1 MCTFPGAF
9 HMLTGSASHYTDND
23 GNPMTESRAPNPRRR
38 FLGSVGAAL
47 ASIGLGLP
55 SIAGGEEILAASSS
69 ASTHDDWMK
78 PLKGKHRQL
87 FHATAAGDVAMLMA
101 NNFLDAYTEE
111 FGAKPGEANAVVGIH
126 GGALSLGFNDA
137 AWAKYSLGKGGGITD
152 PATKEPA
159 ARNIFASG
167 GRLSIEE
174 SQKRGIVFLMCNTA
188 LRMRSRGFATER
200 NEPYEKVYE
209 DLKAARL
216 PGMILVPA
224 LVVAINR
231 AQEAGF
237 TYARA

>member
-1 MCTFPGAF
+1 MTDPGV
-9 HMLTGSASHYTDND
+9 
-23 GNPMTESRAPNPRRR
+23 PNPRRR

-55 SIAGGEEILAASSS
+55 SVAGGAEVLAGASDP
-69 ASTHDDWMK
+69 STHDAWMK
-78 PLKGKHRQL
+78 PLKGKHRQI
-87 FHATAAGDVAMLMA
+87 FHTTVAGDVAMLMA
-101 NNFLDAYTEE
+101 NNFLDAYSEE
-111 FGAKPGEANAVVGIH
+111 FGAKPGEANAIVGIH
-126 GGALSLGFNDA
+126 GGALSMGFNNA

-159 ARNIFASG
+159 AKNIFASG
-167 GRLSIEE
+167 GRLGIEE

-188 LRMRSRGFATER
+188 LRMRSRAIATER
-200 NEPYEKVYE
+200 NETYETVYE
-209 DLKAARL
+209 DLKASRL